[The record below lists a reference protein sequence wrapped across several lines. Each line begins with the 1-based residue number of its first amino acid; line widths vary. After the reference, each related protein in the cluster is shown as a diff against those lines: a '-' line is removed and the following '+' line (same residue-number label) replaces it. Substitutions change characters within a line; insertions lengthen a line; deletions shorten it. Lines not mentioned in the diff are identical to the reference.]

1 MEADHALTDLQADV
15 MRVLWDRPEATVAE
29 VHATLRENRG
39 LATTTVATL
48 LKRLEKRGLV
58 AHRTEGRQF
67 VYRAAVS
74 EDEVRRSM
82 VSELTERLFEGD
94 ATALVSHLL
103 TERSI
108 RSGDIERVKALI
120 EAHERGESGDPTADD
135 AAGSDAPRP
144 GEEDR

>member
-1 MEADHALTDLQADV
+1 MEADYALTELQTDV
-15 MRVLWDRPEATVAE
+15 MRVLWGRSEATVAE
-29 VHATLRENRG
+29 VCDALRRDRG

-67 VYRAAVS
+67 VYRAAIT
-74 EDEVRRSM
+74 EDEVRRAM
-82 VSELTERLFEGD
+82 VSDLTERLFEGD

-108 RSGDIERVKALI
+108 RPGDIARVKALI
-120 EAHERGESGDPTADD
+120 EAHERGATRNRNENRYDP
-135 AAGSDAPRP
+135 
-144 GEEDR
+144 EDPKR